1 MCLDPTVLTN
11 LATSVVSQNL
21 FGRMVL
27 LIMYYILNFSILRV
41 CQQKT
46 LEQKKTT
53 LNPNKSG
60 HIRTGPRWKSDYAR
74 RALLTPTRDAR
85 VPNPRARS
93 SFHGDGETRL
103 LVHLVEPQ
111 FSRNHRDRQPLRRNH
126 LLEIE
131 ISNNS

>member
-46 LEQKKTT
+46 LEQKK
-53 LNPNKSG
+53 NDSE
-60 HIRTGPRWKSDYAR
+60 S
-74 RALLTPTRDAR
+74 
-85 VPNPRARS
+85 
-93 SFHGDGETRL
+93 
-103 LVHLVEPQ
+103 
-111 FSRNHRDRQPLRRNH
+111 
-126 LLEIE
+126 
-131 ISNNS
+131 